1 MILGD
6 SLWSNTSNGTLELVP
21 RRILELVGD
30 FCHAKSPS
38 FGLGRT
44 GLTGRGFVLA
54 VKGSS
59 ELPIKGVGTSDEIH
73 PIGRGPFVGTCPKFP
88 IVGSV

>member
-30 FCHAKSPS
+30 FCRAKNPG

-44 GLTGRGFVLA
+44 GLTGRRDRSDRWCDW
-54 VKGSS
+54 VKGDR
-59 ELPIKGVGTSDEIH
+59 SDQS
-73 PIGRGPFVGTCPKFP
+73 GGPV
-88 IVGSV
+88 

>member
-30 FCHAKSPS
+30 FRRAKNPG

-44 GLTGRGFVLA
+44 GLTPTGLTGVV
-54 VKGSS
+54 VK
-59 ELPIKGVGTSDEIH
+59 LNGTGLTGMGYRSD
-73 PIGRGPFVGTCPKFP
+73 R
-88 IVGSV
+88 

>member
-21 RRILELVGD
+21 RSILELVGD
-30 FCHAKSPS
+30 FRRAKNPG

-44 GLTGRGFVLA
+44 GLTGVV
-54 VKGSS
+54 VK
-59 ELPIKGVGTSDEIH
+59 LNGTGLTGMGYRSD
-73 PIGRGPFVGTCPKFP
+73 R
-88 IVGSV
+88 

>member
-30 FCHAKSPS
+30 FRRAKNLG
-38 FGLGRT
+38 FGLGRA
-44 GLTGRGFVLA
+44 GLTGRGPNSPA
-54 VKGSS
+54 IGSDTPG
-59 ELPIKGVGTSDEIH
+59 LW
-73 PIGRGPFVGTCPKFP
+73 
-88 IVGSV
+88 

>member
-6 SLWSNTSNGTLELVP
+6 FLWSNTSNGTLELVP

-30 FCHAKSPS
+30 FRRAKNPS

-44 GLTGRGFVLA
+44 GLTGVVVKLNRTGLTGRA
-54 VKGSS
+54 VAERVK
-59 ELPIKGVGTSDEIH
+59 
-73 PIGRGPFVGTCPKFP
+73 
-88 IVGSV
+88 